1 MFDSLKAEEMLI
13 AKLPDPPSE
22 NPIEIDIKDGEILRK
37 LSKLKKFNK
46 KWLDNENYTP
56 AEEKVSDQVLKVVEE
71 TGVPKF
77 DSKRAGVMKVEA
89 EISDDAINEEKEHS
103 SIEESIEINE
113 INTDLEK
120 EEDEFESFEVEDNI
134 EGKPLDH
141 DALDINEAPDVK
153 KGDEND
159 DKSSEF
165 NKVICVNESDEDNA
179 AGQQ

>member
-1 MFDSLKAEEMLI
+1 MARQ
-13 AKLPDPPSE
+13 
-22 NPIEIDIKDGEILRK
+22 RK
-37 LSKLKKFNK
+37 LYPSWRKSFWPSIESSWGNWCAQVWFKKSRS
-46 KWLDNENYTP
+46 Y
-56 AEEKVSDQVLKVVEE
+56 
-71 TGVPKF
+71 
-77 DSKRAGVMKVEA
+77 KVED

-120 EEDEFESFEVEDNI
+120 EEDEFESFEVDDNI
-134 EGKPLDH
+134 EGKPIDH